1 VWSCGRRQNFTFLRI
16 FFIDVHYK
24 RKENKT
30 KQKKLKM
37 STPTTTPTTTV
48 EWLDDSKKHV
58 NLDGVAYI
66 RSWRKPKVQRPPRVK
81 KERAPRPKIDRS
93 AYMRKYRKSNRDELL
108 KLRKIMSS
116 AAPADIVTKIH
127 EPSTTASTPPTS
139 TAAATATETPT
150 TDSSQPVLVTPTQ

>member
-1 VWSCGRRQNFTFLRI
+1 
-16 FFIDVHYK
+16 
-24 RKENKT
+24 
-30 KQKKLKM
+30 M
-37 STPTTTPTTTV
+37 PTTPTSTTPMTPTV
-48 EWLDDSKKHV
+48 EWLDDLRKRV

-116 AAPADIVTKIH
+116 APPADIVPNMH

-139 TAAATATETPT
+139 TAAPTTTETPT
-150 TDSSQPVLVTPTQ
+150 TDPGHHLSAGRYNVAAVASDVHVNVKKHQVV

>member
-1 VWSCGRRQNFTFLRI
+1 
-16 FFIDVHYK
+16 
-24 RKENKT
+24 
-30 KQKKLKM
+30 M
-37 STPTTTPTTTV
+37 STPTTRTTPTTPTSTTTMTPTV
-48 EWLDDSKKHV
+48 EWLDDLRKRV

-108 KLRKIMSS
+108 TLRKIMSS

-150 TDSSQPVLVTPTQ
+150 TNSSQPVLVTPAQ